1 MGVSQVAGYDRPAFK
16 AETADDLRELLTQA
30 ELIVANLRGA
40 GARAQTLLFLMDTIQ
55 ELMAR
60 LLETGIDLRAEAT
73 RMETVERLL
82 LSKDG
87 VLVREMQKLGG
98 LSWAREQVKPAPA
111 QWWWYLDQRVAERQQ
126 RTLRRALLIGAGVLA
141 AFLLF
146 SLAYRYL
153 FPPDP
158 RQVAVMERT
167 GQADQAMQAGDLS
180 TALSLYEE
188 AAAIRPEDPELKVW
202 VGVLAEKLGQAEK
215 AAQAYGEAE
224 SLLGDRAR
232 FLMQRA
238 MTWLRIGELDRAEA
252 DALASLD
259 ENPELAESYFVLGG
273 IYEARGDVPRAV
285 AAFDKTAELAE
296 KANNSPLIVMAKTRL
311 GMLLQAAPLIRP
323 TTTPTSEAGS

>member
-1 MGVSQVAGYDRPAFK
+1 MGVGQVAEYDRPAFR

-55 ELMAR
+55 SLMAR

-82 LSKDG
+82 LSKDST
-87 VLVREMQKLGG
+87 LVREMQRLGG
-98 LSWAREQVKPAPA
+98 LAKARERVKPAPA

-126 RTLRRALLIGAGVLA
+126 QLLRRALLIAAGAVT

-158 RQVAVMERT
+158 RQVAVMERS
-167 GQADQAMQAGDLS
+167 GQADQALQVGDLS

-188 AAAIRPEDPELKVW
+188 AAAIKPEDPDLHIW
-202 VGVLAEKLGQAEK
+202 VGVLAEKLGQADRASE
-215 AAQAYGEAE
+215 AYGEAE
-224 SLLGDRAR
+224 SLLPDRAR

-238 MTWLRIGELDRAEA
+238 MTWLRVGDLDRAEA
-252 DALASLD
+252 DALASLE
-259 ENPELAESYFVLGG
+259 ENPDLAESYFVLGG
-273 IYEARGDVPRAV
+273 VCEARGDVPGAV
-285 AAFDKTAELAE
+285 AAFEKTAELAE
-296 KANNSPLIVMAKTRL
+296 KAGNSALIVMAKTRL

-323 TTTPTSEAGS
+323 TITPTGEAGS